1 MVLVPLVLT
10 WTVGKCRSTW
20 LEAWNESFVAPRR
33 GARQSAGLSRP
44 GAVPMTTRRQSLL
57 KAAAACAL
65 LASSAWAARAADV
78 VRLGV
83 TAGPHAQIAEVARR
97 VAARDGLEIRI
108 VEFQDYIQPNAA
120 LDAGDLDANSYQ
132 HQPFLD
138 SQIQARGYHLS
149 AVAATV
155 TFPMGFYSK
164 RVKSLAQ
171 LPQGARVG
179 IQNDPSNSG
188 RALQLLQ
195 KFGVLKLKPTAG
207 VSATTQD
214 IVDNPKGLRIVPLEA
229 AQLARSLDDLDA
241 SAINTNY
248 AITAGL
254 VPTRDAIAI
263 EDAHGPYANLLA
275 VRTADK
281 DKPWVARLVKA
292 YHSPEVRQFVQEKFA
307 GSMVPAF

>member
-1 MVLVPLVLT
+1 MP
-10 WTVGKCRSTW
+10 
-20 LEAWNESFVAPRR
+20 PRR
-33 GARQSAGLSRP
+33 SAFLKRLLLGLSLVA
-44 GAVPMTTRRQSLL
+44 GAAS
-57 KAAAACAL
+57 AL
-65 LASSAWAARAADV
+65 AADV

-83 TAGPHAQIAEVARR
+83 TAGPHAQIAEVARK

-108 VEFQDYIQPNAA
+108 IEFQDYIQPDAA

-132 HQPFLD
+132 HLPFLE
-138 SQIQARGYHLS
+138 SQIKARGYRLS
-149 AVAATV
+149 AVGNTV
-155 TFPMGFYSK
+155 TFPMGFYS
-164 RVKSLAQ
+164 RRYKSLAD
-171 LPQGARVG
+171 LPRGAKVG

-188 RALQLLQ
+188 RALLLLQ
-195 KFGVLKLKPTAG
+195 KSGVLRLKPGAG
-207 VSATTQD
+207 ISATTAD
-214 IVDNPKGLRIVPLEA
+214 IADNPRGLQVVPLEA

-248 AITAGL
+248 ALQSGL

-263 EDAHGPYANLLA
+263 EEPKSPYANLLA

-292 YHSPEVRQFVQEKFA
+292 YQSPEVRAFVSEKFA

>member
-1 MVLVPLVLT
+1 MHP
-10 WTVGKCRSTW
+10 
-20 LEAWNESFVAPRR
+20 FRR
-33 GARQSAGLSRP
+33 LARLRLAALS
-44 GAVPMTTRRQSLL
+44 SI
-57 KAAAACAL
+57 AAL
-65 LASSAWAARAADV
+65 GVTLAHAADV

-83 TAGPHAQIAEVARR
+83 TAGPHAQIAEIAKQ

-108 VEFQDYIQPNAA
+108 VEFQDYIQPDAA
-120 LDAGDLDANSYQ
+120 LDAGELDANSYQ

-149 AVAATV
+149 AVGTTV

-164 RVKSLAQ
+164 RYKSLAD
-171 LPQGARVG
+171 LPRGARVG

-195 KFGVLKLKPTAG
+195 KAGVLRLKPTAG
-207 VSATTQD
+207 ISATAAD
-214 IVDNPKGLRIVPLEA
+214 VVDNPKDLRIVQLEA

-248 AITAGL
+248 ALQAGL

-263 EDAHGPYANLLA
+263 EAPTGPYANLLA

-281 DKPWVARLVKA
+281 GKPWVATLVKA
-292 YHSPEVRQFVQEKFA
+292 FHSPEVREFVQQKFA

>member
-1 MVLVPLVLT
+1 ML
-10 WTVGKCRSTW
+10 
-20 LEAWNESFVAPRR
+20 RR
-33 GARQSAGLSRP
+33 RALP
-44 GAVPMTTRRQSLL
+44 HLL
-57 KAAAACAL
+57 AAALAF
-65 LASSAWAARAADV
+65 LASASISHAAEA

-83 TAGPHAQIAEVARR
+83 TAGPHAQIAEVARK

-120 LDAGDLDANSYQ
+120 LDAGELDANSYQ
-132 HQPFLD
+132 HRPFLE
-138 SQIQARGYHLS
+138 SQLKARGYRLS
-149 AVAATV
+149 AVGDTV

-164 RVKSLAQ
+164 RWKSLSD
-171 LPQGARVG
+171 LPHGAKVG

-195 KFGVLKLKPTAG
+195 KAGVLKLKPGAG
-207 VSATTQD
+207 IGATTLD
-214 IVDNPKGLRIVPLEA
+214 IADNPKGLQIVQLEA

-241 SAINTNY
+241 SAINTNF
-248 AITAGL
+248 ALQAGL

-263 EDAHGPYANLLA
+263 EEAKSPYANLIA

-281 DKPWVARLVKA
+281 DKAWVAKLVKA
-292 YHSPEVRQFVQEKFA
+292 YQSPEVKSFVSEKFA

>member
-1 MVLVPLVLT
+1 MPIRRLVLN
-10 WTVGKCRSTW
+10 
-20 LEAWNESFVAPRR
+20 LALAAVATT
-33 GARQSAGLSRP
+33 SAAMS
-44 GAVPMTTRRQSLL
+44 
-57 KAAAACAL
+57 
-65 LASSAWAARAADV
+65 RAAEV

-83 TAGPHAQIAEVARR
+83 TAGPHAQIAEVARK
-97 VAARDGLEIRI
+97 VAARDGLDIHI

-132 HQPFLD
+132 HAPFLD
-138 SQIQARGYHLS
+138 SQIKARGYRIV
-149 AVAATV
+149 AVGNTV

-164 RVKSLAQ
+164 RYKSLAD
-171 LPQGARVG
+171 LPRGARVG

-188 RALQLLQ
+188 RALALLQ
-195 KFGVLKLKPTAG
+195 KAGVLKLKPGAG
-207 VSATTQD
+207 ISATTAD
-214 IVDNPKGLRIVPLEA
+214 IVENPKGLQIAQLEA

-241 SAINTNY
+241 SAINTNF
-248 AITAGL
+248 ALQAGL

-263 EDAHGPYANLLA
+263 EDAKSPYANLLA

-292 YHSPEVRQFVQEKFA
+292 YQSPEVKAFVTEKFA